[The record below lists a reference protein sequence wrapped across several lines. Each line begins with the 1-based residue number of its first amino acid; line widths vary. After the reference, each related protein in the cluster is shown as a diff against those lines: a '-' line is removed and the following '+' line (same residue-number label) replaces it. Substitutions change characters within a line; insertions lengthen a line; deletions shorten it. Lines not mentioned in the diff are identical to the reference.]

1 MATSSDIAWLNDLL
15 ATSHGP
21 LSKRDVAELGA
32 SLVVTPAERGQVLI
46 KAGETPAG
54 LWIIRRGVVELVFGV
69 SRRRRVVQL
78 LREGDILGDSF
89 LALHVDSPYTARA
102 MQRCELLYLPAE
114 RFQGLLRRH
123 PQLTV
128 WWLSN
133 ALARLSKSRT
143 RIVEV
148 LGRTLRERVARLL
161 VDEAVDGALDLPQK
175 TLAEMLGVQRSSLN
189 KVLQELEQEELIGIG
204 YSHVE
209 LKDRAALTSLAAGE
223 RG

>member
-1 MATSSDIAWLNDLL
+1 L
-15 ATSHGP
+15 
-21 LSKRDVAELGA
+21 
-32 SLVVTPAERGQVLI
+32 
-46 KAGETPAG
+46 
-54 LWIIRRGVVELVFGV
+54 VELVFGA

-78 LREGDILGDSF
+78 LREGEILGDSF
-89 LALHVDSPYTARA
+89 LALHTDSPYTARA
-102 MQRCELLYLPAE
+102 VQRCDLLYLPAD
-114 RFQGLLRRH
+114 RFEALLRRH
-123 PQLTV
+123 PSLAV

-189 KVLQELEQEELIGIG
+189 KVLQELEDRGLIGIG

-209 LKDRAALTSLAAGE
+209 LKDRDALVLLAAGE
-223 RG
+223 RV